1 MQMKNYI
8 NGKWQVSTGTSQ
20 IAVINPSSEEEI
32 LHYTTASTQ
41 DVDAAVTAAHQ
52 AFNTWS
58 RVTAK
63 ERAIWLNKIADQLE
77 MAKTKLTELSHRNN
91 GKSAQQAQVDVEN
104 SIKCY
109 RYYADLIQKTAF
121 SQTTQCEDGTEL
133 IHQQNPVGVVAL
145 ITPWNF
151 PLITSAWKIAPALA
165 AGCSIVFK
173 PSELVPLP
181 EYEFTQLLDKID
193 FPAGVFN
200 LILGDA
206 VAAQHLVAHEDVQK
220 VSFTGSTEVGI
231 QVMQSAAK
239 TVKRVTLEL
248 GGKSPILILEDA
260 DLDEAV
266 AKALGGMFYNSGQM
280 CSATSR
286 LLVHQSIAKQFYEK
300 FKLAV
305 ESIVLGDGHSES
317 FTMGPITTQ
326 KQFNK
331 VHEYLAIAVTEK
343 LQSLIDP
350 DQIHLPK
357 QGFFIKPHVFV
368 DVSTDSRLW
377 KEEIFGPVICCRSFE
392 TEDEAVQL
400 ANDSE
405 FGLAATI
412 MTGSVAHGK
421 EIAKKLRSGHIW
433 INSFQQIQPNSLWGG
448 FKKSGIGR
456 ELGESGI
463 QSYLEENVITL

>member
-1 MQMKNYI
+1 MKNYI
-8 NGKWQVSTGTSQ
+8 NGKWQATTGTSQ
-20 IAVINPSSEEEI
+20 IAVINPNNEEQI
-32 LHYTTASTQ
+32 LHFTAASTD
-41 DVDAAVTAAHQ
+41 DVDAAVNAANQ
-52 AFNTWS
+52 ALDAWS
-58 RVTAK
+58 TTTPQQ
-63 ERAIWLNKIADQLE
+63 RAEWLNKIANQLE
-77 MAKTKLTELSHRNN
+77 TEKTRLIKLSHQNN
-91 GKSAQQAQVDVEN
+91 GKSSEQAQVDVDN

-109 RYYADLIQKTAF
+109 RYYADLVQNMAF

-133 IHQQNPVGVVAL
+133 THQQNSVGVVAL

-181 EYEFTQLLDKID
+181 EYAFTEILDQIQ
-193 FPAGVFN
+193 FPQGVFN

-206 VAAQHLVAHEDVQK
+206 VAAQHLVVHADVQK

-231 QVMQSAAK
+231 HVMQAAAPS
-239 TVKRVTLEL
+239 VKRVTLEL

-266 AKALGGMFYNSGQM
+266 DKALGGMFYNSGQM

-286 LLVHQSIAKQFYEK
+286 LLVHQSIAEPFYQK
-300 FKLAV
+300 LKLAV
-305 ESIVLGDGHSES
+305 ESMQLGTDLTGPLA
-317 FTMGPITTQ
+317 MGPMTTQ

-331 VHEYLAIAVTEK
+331 VHEYLSIAQQEQ
-343 LQSLIDP
+343 LQALIDLN
-350 DQIHLPK
+350 QIALPNK
-357 QGFFIKPHVFV
+357 GFFIQPHVFI
-368 DVSTDSRLW
+368 DVPTDSRLW
-377 KEEIFGPVICCRSFE
+377 KEEIFGPVMCCRSFA
-392 TEDEAVQL
+392 TEDEAVRL

-412 MTGSVAHGK
+412 MTGSVQRGK
-421 EIAKKLRSGHIW
+421 NIAKRLRSGHIW
-433 INSFQQIQPNSLWGG
+433 INSFQMIQPGSLWGG

-463 QSYLEENVITL
+463 QSYLEENVITI